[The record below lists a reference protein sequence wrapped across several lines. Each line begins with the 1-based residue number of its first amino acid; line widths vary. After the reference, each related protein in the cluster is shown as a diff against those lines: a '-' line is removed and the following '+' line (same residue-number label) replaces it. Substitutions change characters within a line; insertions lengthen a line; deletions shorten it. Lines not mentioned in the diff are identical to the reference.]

1 MVKFTDARVKD
12 VFYDL
17 IIITLGCFLYAIS
30 VVMFT
35 SPNNIAPGGIT
46 GIAIVLNHLF
56 TLPVGVVIIFLNLPL
71 FIISIKY
78 FGFDFLFKTIYAT
91 IVASVFIDTLSPVFS
106 PFKGEGLLTALYGGV
121 ISGTGLSLVFLRGGT
136 TGGTD
141 IASRIIKRYI
151 PSASLGRIILIL
163 DAIIIVFSAFA
174 FKSIDSALYAVIA
187 IFCSTTVI
195 DRILYG
201 NSGGK
206 IMYIISS
213 KSAEI
218 EDFIL
223 NNLSRGVT
231 VLNAIG
237 GYSKEKQ
244 NVLMCVV
251 KRYEVARLRK
261 AVLTYDS
268 SAFVVVGSADEI
280 SGLGFNSDGLE

>member
-1 MVKFTDARVKD
+1 
-12 VFYDL
+12 
-17 IIITLGCFLYAIS
+17 
-30 VVMFT
+30 
-35 SPNNIAPGGIT
+35 
-46 GIAIVLNHLF
+46 
-56 TLPVGVVIIFLNLPL
+56 
-71 FIISIKY
+71 
-78 FGFDFLFKTIYAT
+78 
-91 IVASVFIDTLSPVFS
+91 
-106 PFKGEGLLTALYGGV
+106 
-121 ISGTGLSLVFLRGGT
+121 
-136 TGGTD
+136 
-141 IASRIIKRYI
+141 
-151 PSASLGRIILIL
+151 
-163 DAIIIVFSAFA
+163 
-174 FKSIDSALYAVIA
+174 
-187 IFCSTTVI
+187 
-195 DRILYG
+195 
-201 NSGGK
+201 
-206 IMYIISS
+206 MYIISS